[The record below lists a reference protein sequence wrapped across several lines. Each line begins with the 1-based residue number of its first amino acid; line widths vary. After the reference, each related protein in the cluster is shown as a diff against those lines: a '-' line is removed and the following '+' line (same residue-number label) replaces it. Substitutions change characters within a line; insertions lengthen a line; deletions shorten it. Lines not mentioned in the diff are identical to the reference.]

1 MENLDQKKTYYKKIY
16 SSVEKAEK
24 ILLSKKKNFMFDFGV
39 LMNEQWKLK
48 KKLAKNVSNKKIDKI
63 YNKALKLGAIGGKL
77 CGSGGGGFFIRNI
90 FR

>member
-1 MENLDQKKTYYKKIY
+1 VFEGVNRNSQKIEKTKMENLDQKKTYYKKIY

-48 KKLAKNVSNKKIDKI
+48 KKLAKNVSNKKT
-63 YNKALKLGAIGGKL
+63 ATT
-77 CGSGGGGFFIRNI
+77 
-90 FR
+90 